1 MLCKDT
7 NYTENVSANTRPH
20 QLHRGHGV
28 YVMEMKCEVEHTQ
41 VIFYDHHD
49 YTTYLCRKQ

>member
-28 YVMEMKCEVEHTQ
+28 YVMEMKCEVERTQ
-41 VIFYDHHD
+41 VIF
-49 YTTYLCRKQ
+49 LRPP

>member
-20 QLHRGHGV
+20 QLHRGDE
-28 YVMEMKCEVEHTQ
+28 EMGTAISCTKCGRVAVVQ
-41 VIFYDHHD
+41 A
-49 YTTYLCRKQ
+49 KQTS